1 MVVISCSK
9 EGCDWKTVDRDEA
22 LAAVLAAELSNHTVV
37 AHAPNS
43 EKDPDANVKKSPAI
57 DRPKISTGS
66 TEESWA
72 VFLKKWELF
81 KNGSK
86 ISKSQLICKAMITQ
100 FTLRQGVRRQGG
112 WGALAPPIFWKNTTV

>member
-57 DRPKISTGS
+57 DRPKEILSLSEIWDSSG
-66 TEESWA
+66 
-72 VFLKKWELF
+72 L
-81 KNGSK
+81 
-86 ISKSQLICKAMITQ
+86 
-100 FTLRQGVRRQGG
+100 LRQIVNFSRPGVMK
-112 WGALAPPIFWKNTTV
+112 LLSD